1 LQNNK
6 ECSVIMFDFVGV
18 IAEEGFVEGMKA
30 IARKCGLDP
39 KIVVET
45 ATDILYDSGYICGKA
60 TEKEFWSAFK
70 KRFSLDNFSDKELRE
85 EVLRR
90 FVIRSWVLDLVR
102 TLRSLDIKLVLLTD
116 QTNWIEEI
124 NGEVPFY
131 YMFDHVFNSY
141 RLGKC
146 KHDGTI
152 FKEVLNILG
161 IDPKSIILVDDRQ
174 RNIALAEEYGMKGIL
189 YKSKEELLKEVYAY
203 LPELEGKIA

>member
-1 LQNNK
+1 MQNNK
-6 ECSVIMFDFVGV
+6 ECSVIMFDFGGV

-90 FVIRSWVLDLVR
+90 FVIRPRVLDLVR
-102 TLRSLDIKLVLLTD
+102 TLRSLNIKVVLLTD

-124 NGEVPFY
+124 NDETPFY
-131 YMFDHVFNSY
+131 DIFRSWVQQLSF
-141 RLGKC
+141 GKM
-146 KHDGTI
+146 
-152 FKEVLNILG
+152 
-161 IDPKSIILVDDRQ
+161 Q
-174 RNIALAEEYGMKGIL
+174 A
-189 YKSKEELLKEVYAY
+189 
-203 LPELEGKIA
+203 